1 MAQQLGSMAVGSIV
15 QIKENGV
22 LSEYIIAHQGIPH
35 PALKYEDGSWTD
47 VEYDDSCDGTW
58 LVRKNAFDETRAWD
72 DGNDSKYETSS
83 IDSWLNGDFIN
94 MLEPAI
100 RSRIKRVKIP
110 YIKGGASGSYTSGA
124 SGLLRRV
131 FLLEENETGL
141 LGVGWGIGGAEPTLD
156 MFRPMTSTSV
166 ACLTDSGNN
175 ASWATRTPSR
185 VTSQNRTYDSLWY
198 HHFLRASEWYS
209 EIPVTTAAYTRKY
222 HIRPTMVMDSTLVV
236 ADDGRLIAYSVS
248 TLTTPDT
255 AMTGQAIPI
264 SWSAAEE
271 ATTYVLER
279 KADTD
284 ADWVQLYS
292 GANLSYTDT
301 AGSWTSVQYRV
312 KAGAGSD
319 FGDYTTSKSIPVVS
333 ASALV
338 ISGEDEDLG
347 TITGDLTYT
356 VISDT
361 GNPITLERRVNGRL
375 VAKGTVNSGFSY
387 PISVFDLPT
396 GAGTIELSASVTSGS
411 ATVTATRTWTYTK
424 TPVTFP
430 EEGGPAQLTQGGQNV
445 FPATIAEA
453 VRTTTALGG
462 TLDKTLEL
470 LAPLLN
476 SAVISVGTY
485 TGTGTFGADNPN
497 TLTFDSAP
505 SIVTIYGGG
514 KAIAISSTDTE
525 GTAYIDGTSA
535 KWYADTAENQLNVSG
550 TTYSYIAIGE
560 VTES

>member
-1 MAQQLGSMAVGSIV
+1 MAQHIGQMEIGSIV
-15 QIKENGV
+15 KLNENGV
-22 LSEYIIAHQGIPH
+22 PADYVIISQGAPRESSEYDA
-35 PALKYEDGSWTD
+35 
-47 VEYDDSCDGTW
+47 DGTW
-58 LVRKNAFDETRAWD
+58 LMRVETKNDVPYF
-72 DGNDSKYETSS
+72 TSDPGARPS
-83 IDSWLNGDFIN
+83 YSGSNMDSWLSGQMYNQYDSDVKNKILN
-94 MLEPAI
+94 A
-100 RSRIKRVKIP
+100 KIP
-110 YIKGGASGSYTSGA
+110 IDNLNGIDPVSIN
-124 SGLLRRV
+124 RRV
-131 FLLEENETGL
+131 FLVRDAGEIKLPTTII
-141 LGVGWGIGGAEPTLD
+141 GIIGSGG
-156 MFRPMTSTSV
+156 F
-166 ACLTDSGNN
+166 
-175 ASWATRTPSR
+175 ATRSFVNVGGSSPI
-185 VTSQNRTYDSLWY
+185 NY
-198 HHFLRASEWYS
+198 
-209 EIPVTTAAYTRKY
+209 K
-222 HIRPTMVMDSTLVV
+222 
-236 ADDGRLIAYSVS
+236 VS
-248 TLTTPDT
+248 TLYVWKDSFQSGNAGLTASTPVRPVVVLDSSVLVGEDGTIKFYDVSSISVPDT
-255 AMTGQAIPI
+255 SMVGEEIPI

-312 KAGAGSD
+312 KAGSGSD

-356 VISDT
+356 IISDT
-361 GNPITLERRVNGRL
+361 GNPITLERRVNGKL

-411 ATVTATRTWTYTK
+411 APVTATRTWTYTK
-424 TPVTFP
+424 APVTFP
-430 EEGGPAQLTQGGQNV
+430 EAGGPAQLAQGGKNV

-453 VRTTTALGG
+453 VRTPTALGG

-514 KAIAISSTDTE
+514 KTLAISSTDTE

>member
-15 QIKENGV
+15 KIRESTGLADYV
-22 LSEYIIAHQGIPH
+22 IADQNFLDG
-35 PALKYEDGSWTD
+35 AGSWGNYVYQNTA
-47 VEYDDSCDGTW
+47 GTW
-58 LVRKNAFDETRAWD
+58 LLRRESAGETPWDASDNLNYVGSDLDKFCTSFYEQKLSGIASKVKQVGIPDVTDYRPEEEQYNIIKRYAFPPARWELTDYLAIGGNPDVAKLLKVVSFFTRESSTRAGSGAHVTTRYGSASNLVYSGTNPVYGDLVSLTASANVQILIVLDPSTTVSD
-72 DGNDSKYETSS
+72 DGT
-83 IDSWLNGDFIN
+83 I
-94 MLEPAI
+94 
-100 RSRIKRVKIP
+100 
-110 YIKGGASGSYTSGA
+110 
-124 SGLLRRV
+124 
-131 FLLEENETGL
+131 
-141 LGVGWGIGGAEPTLD
+141 LGYYVDT
-156 MFRPMTSTSV
+156 FNV
-166 ACLTDSGNN
+166 
-175 ASWATRTPSR
+175 
-185 VTSQNRTYDSLWY
+185 
-198 HHFLRASEWYS
+198 
-209 EIPVTTAAYTRKY
+209 
-222 HIRPTMVMDSTLVV
+222 
-236 ADDGRLIAYSVS
+236 
-248 TLTTPDT
+248 PDT

-284 ADWVQLYS
+284 EDWVQLYS

-338 ISGEDEDLG
+338 ISGEDENLG

-356 VISDT
+356 IISDT
-361 GNPITLERRVNGRL
+361 GNPITLERRVNGKL

-411 ATVTATRTWTYTK
+411 APVTATRTWTYTK

-470 LAPLLN
+470 LTPLLN

-485 TGTGTFGADNPN
+485 TGTGTFGADNPS

-514 KAIAISSTDTE
+514 KTLAISSTDTE